1 VTLRQTVVDMLKA
14 RLIRF
19 PLASLALLALAVGG
33 PAVACGGSGNE
44 TAAGGGVRVVTSL
57 EIFADFIR
65 HVGGDRVQVTALVPG
80 HADPHTYEPAPAKV
94 KDVTKADLV
103 VINGLG
109 LEETLHDL
117 IYNNVGSGVPIV
129 EMADGL
135 PVLAGNPSEGETGN
149 PHLWLNVQYAM
160 RYVEKIRDGLIAVD
174 PEGADAYR
182 STATAYLDELDTL
195 DKEAVAAIQSIP
207 PERRKLVTF
216 HDAYPYFAERYGL
229 EVVGVV
235 VESPGREPSARE
247 LARLTDRI
255 RSEKVTVVFKEP
267 EFDAKMLETAAE
279 DAGVKV
285 RTLLSGAYVDGVHSY
300 VELIR
305 FNVVQLTEGL
315 G

>member
-1 VTLRQTVVDMLKA
+1 MTLTRTVVDMLKA
-14 RLIRF
+14 RFIRF
-19 PLASLALLALAVGG
+19 PLASLALLALGG
-33 PAVACGGSGNE
+33 LAVACGGGGDGK
-44 TAAGGGVRVVTSL
+44 AAGGQVRVVTSL

-65 HVGGDRVQVTALVPG
+65 HVGGDRIQVTALVPG
-80 HADPHTYEPAPAKV
+80 HADPHTYEPAPSQVAK
-94 KDVTKADLV
+94 VTKADLV

-129 EMADGL
+129 ETAEGL
-135 PVLAGNPSEGETGN
+135 PVIGGSDDGNGAGN

-160 RYVEKIRDGLIAVD
+160 RYVERIRDALIAVD
-174 PEGADAYR
+174 PEGADLYR
-182 STATAYLDELDTL
+182 SNAGAYLNELDAL
-195 DKEAVAAIQSIP
+195 DKEVAADIQSIP

-216 HDAYPYFAERYGL
+216 HDAYPYFAERYGR

-305 FNVVQLTEGL
+305 FNVMQLTEGL

>member
-1 VTLRQTVVDMLKA
+1 MLKA
-14 RLIRF
+14 SLTRSGLIA
-19 PLASLALLALAVGG
+19 LVLLALAVGG
-33 PAVACGGSGNE
+33 PVVACGGSGNE
-44 TAAGGGVRVVTSL
+44 TAVGGGVRVVTSL

-65 HVGGDRVQVTALVPG
+65 HVGGDRVEVTALVPG

-135 PVLAGNPSEGETGN
+135 PVLAGNPREGETGN

-160 RYVEKIRDGLIAVD
+160 RYVERIRDGLIAVD
-174 PEGADAYR
+174 PEGADVYR
-182 STATAYLDELDTL
+182 ANAGAYLNELDAL
-195 DKEAVAAIQSIP
+195 DKEVAADIQSIP

-305 FNVVQLTEGL
+305 FNVMQLTEGL

>member
-1 VTLRQTVVDMLKA
+1 MLKV

-160 RYVEKIRDGLIAVD
+160 RYVERIRDGLIAVD

-182 STATAYLDELDTL
+182 SNAAAYLDELDAL
-195 DKEAVAAIQSIP
+195 DKEVAAAIESIP

-216 HDAYPYFAERYGL
+216 HNAYPYFAERYGL

-305 FNVVQLTEGL
+305 FNVMQLTEGL

>member
-1 VTLRQTVVDMLKA
+1 
-14 RLIRF
+14 
-19 PLASLALLALAVGG
+19 
-33 PAVACGGSGNE
+33 
-44 TAAGGGVRVVTSL
+44 
-57 EIFADFIR
+57 
-65 HVGGDRVQVTALVPG
+65 
-80 HADPHTYEPAPAKV
+80 
-94 KDVTKADLV
+94 
-103 VINGLG
+103 
-109 LEETLHDL
+109 
-117 IYNNVGSGVPIV
+117 
-129 EMADGL
+129 
-135 PVLAGNPSEGETGN
+135 
-149 PHLWLNVQYAM
+149 M
-160 RYVEKIRDGLIAVD
+160 RYVERIRDGLIEVD

-182 STATAYLDELDTL
+182 SNATAYLDELDAL
-195 DKEAVAAIQSIP
+195 DKEVAADIQSIP

-315 G
+315 GLPQ

>member
-1 VTLRQTVVDMLKA
+1 MTLTRTVVDMLKV

-65 HVGGDRVQVTALVPG
+65 HVGGDRVEVTALVPG
-80 HADPHTYEPAPAKV
+80 DADPHTYEPAPAKV

-117 IYNNVGSGVPIV
+117 IYNNVGNGVPIV
-129 EMADGL
+129 TMADGL
-135 PVLAGNPSEGETGN
+135 PVLAGDPNEGETGN

-160 RYVEKIRDGLIAVD
+160 RYVERIRDALIAVD

-182 STATAYLDELDTL
+182 SNATAYLDELDAL
-195 DKEAVAAIQSIP
+195 DKETATAIESIP

-216 HDAYPYFAERYGL
+216 HNAYPYFAERYGL

-305 FNVVQLTEGL
+305 FNVMQLTEGL

>member
-1 VTLRQTVVDMLKA
+1 MLKA
-14 RLIRF
+14 SLTRSGLIA
-19 PLASLALLALAVGG
+19 LVLLALGG

-57 EIFADFIR
+57 TLFADLVQ
-65 HVGGDRVQVTALVPG
+65 HVGGDRVQVTALVPAD
-80 HADPHTYEPAPAKV
+80 ADPHTYEPVPSQVAK
-94 KDVTKADLV
+94 VTKADLV

-174 PEGADAYR
+174 PEGADVYR
-182 STATAYLDELDTL
+182 ANAGAYLNELDAL
-195 DKEAVAAIQSIP
+195 DKEVAADIQSIP

-305 FNVVQLTEGL
+305 FNVMQLTEGL

>member
-1 VTLRQTVVDMLKA
+1 
-14 RLIRF
+14 
-19 PLASLALLALAVGG
+19 
-33 PAVACGGSGNE
+33 
-44 TAAGGGVRVVTSL
+44 VRVVPSL
-57 EIFADFIR
+57 TLFADLVQ
-65 HVGGDRVQVTALVPG
+65 HVGGDRVQVTALVPAD
-80 HADPHTYEPAPAKV
+80 ADPHTYEPAPAKV

-149 PHLWLNVQYAM
+149 PHMWLNVQYAM
-160 RYVEKIRDGLIAVD
+160 RYVEEIRDGLIAVD
-174 PEGADAYR
+174 PEGADVYR
-182 STATAYLDELDTL
+182 ANAAAYLTELDSL
-195 DKEAVAAIQSIP
+195 DKETAAAIDTIP

-216 HDAYPYFAERYGL
+216 HDAYPYLAQRYGL

-235 VESPGREPSARE
+235 VEAEGREPSAQD
-247 LARLTDRI
+247 LANLADQI
-255 RSEKVTVVFKEP
+255 RAQHVPAVFAEP
-267 EFDAKMLETAAE
+267 EFNAQLVETVAQE
-279 DAGVKV
+279 AGVQV
-285 RTLLSGAYVDGVHSY
+285 RTLLSDAYAGDVHSY

-305 FNVVQLTEGL
+305 FNVMQLTEGL

>member
-1 VTLRQTVVDMLKA
+1 MLKA
-14 RLIRF
+14 SLTRSGLIA
-19 PLASLALLALAVGG
+19 LVLLAPALAGS
-33 PAVACGGSGNE
+33 AVACGGSGNE
-44 TAAGGGVRVVTSL
+44 TAAGGQVRVVTSL

-135 PVLAGNPSEGETGN
+135 PVLAGNPREGETGN

-160 RYVEKIRDGLIAVD
+160 RYVERIRDGLIAVD
-174 PEGADAYR
+174 PEGADVYR
-182 STATAYLDELDTL
+182 ANAGAYLNELDAL
-195 DKEAVAAIQSIP
+195 DKEVAADIQSIP

-279 DAGVKV
+279 DADVKV

-305 FNVVQLTEGL
+305 FNVMQLTAGL

>member
-1 VTLRQTVVDMLKA
+1 MTLRQTVVDMLKT
-14 RLIRF
+14 RPIRF
-19 PLASLALLALAVGG
+19 PLAFLALLALGG

-160 RYVEKIRDGLIAVD
+160 RYVEKIRDGLIEVD

-182 STATAYLDELDTL
+182 ANAAAYLEELDAL
-195 DKEAVAAIQSIP
+195 DKEVAAAIESIP

-305 FNVVQLTEGL
+305 FNVMQLTEGL